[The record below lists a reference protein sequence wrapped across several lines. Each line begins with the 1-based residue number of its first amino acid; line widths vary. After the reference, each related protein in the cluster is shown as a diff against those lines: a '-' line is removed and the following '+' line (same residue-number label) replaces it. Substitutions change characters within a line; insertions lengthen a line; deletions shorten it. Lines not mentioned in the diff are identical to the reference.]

1 MNWVS
6 IGIFILFNKFEVL
19 KLSFHIDKTKILNRG
34 NTTSNYVQDRENTC
48 ENKMKNN
55 QEPMGYN
62 SHLRNIVNS
71 VQSYLQN
78 VYPF

>member
-1 MNWVS
+1 ME
-6 IGIFILFNKFEVL
+6 LL

-71 VQSYLQN
+71 MQSYLQN